1 LFVVNLIK
9 KNVEILEGNFLSEEK
24 SVLRSRRI
32 VRYKKEMEEGLEK
45 VVFAKGIF
53 ELSFFLKS

>member
-1 LFVVNLIK
+1 MFVVNLIK